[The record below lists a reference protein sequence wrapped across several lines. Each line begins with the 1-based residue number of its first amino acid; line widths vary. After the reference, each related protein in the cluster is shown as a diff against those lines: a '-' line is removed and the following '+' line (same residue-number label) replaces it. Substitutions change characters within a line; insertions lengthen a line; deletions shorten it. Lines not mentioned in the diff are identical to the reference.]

1 MKTTKKKA
9 CERIQGLSKEEKE
22 NKKKQQYGCE
32 QHKNLAEDEKQNL
45 FEYRTKNKMRRNAL
59 L

>member
-22 NKKKQQYGCE
+22 NKKS
-32 QHKNLAEDEKQNL
+32 NNMVASN
-45 FEYRTKNKMRRNAL
+45 TKI
-59 L
+59 